1 LPPKV
6 GFVIEVWYTLGM
18 EQKGELKVESKKFC
32 VIEGCGRKR
41 TSAIG
46 LCGAHTYRLRTS
58 GVYGGE
64 FRAKASNGTPRVG
77 VEKCVLPNCERL
89 QASKN
94 LCRTHYNFLK
104 NHGVLPTDKKCEC
117 GAPHYAKGLCNK
129 HYLEKW
135 RKTSANV

>member
-1 LPPKV
+1 
-6 GFVIEVWYTLGM
+6 M

-46 LCGAHTYRLRTS
+46 LCSGHLYRLKNT

-64 FRAKASNGTPRVG
+64 FRAKGTRRVG
-77 VEKCVLPNCERL
+77 IEKCVMPDCKRL
-89 QASKN
+89 EASKG

-104 NHGVLPTDKKCEC
+104 NHGVIPTRKKCEC

-135 RKTSANV
+135 RKTSVNS